1 MGIKNLPLLG
11 FFATNQVPIAG
22 QTGTNALTGA
32 VVNPSANEVSISRFA
47 LSGATITLDGTNATV
62 TLASHLNTI
71 VGQQVTFSG
80 VTGVTGLNNQTWTIA
95 TIPTSGT
102 YTFPCTLTGT
112 PAGTIV
118 QHPVFT
124 LPYGYNF
131 FSLGANAVIEYN
143 ADNTYNATN
152 GGTSGA
158 QTWRQIFAAST
169 AGSVPSDGFA
179 VRLRCSGTTATST
192 FTNVI

>member
-1 MGIKNLPLLG
+1 MGFKTLPLLG
-11 FFATNQVPIAG
+11 NFVQNQVPIAG
-22 QTGTNALTGA
+22 QTGVTYTGTT
-32 VVNPSANEVSISRFA
+32 VNPSANEVSITRFA

-62 TLASHLNTI
+62 TLTSHLNTI

-80 VTGVTGLNNQTWTIA
+80 VTGVTGLNNQTWTIG
-95 TIPTSGT
+95 TITSANS

-124 LPYGYNF
+124 LPAGIAF

-143 ADNTYNATN
+143 PDNSYNATN
-152 GGTSGA
+152 GGTSGT

-169 AGSVPSDGFA
+169 AGTVPSDGYS
-179 VRLRCSGTTATST
+179 VRLRCSGTTATSV
-192 FTNVI
+192 FSVVI

>member
-1 MGIKNLPLLG
+1 MGFKTLPLLG
-11 FFATNQVPIAG
+11 YFAQTQVPVAG
-22 QTGTNALTGA
+22 QTGTTYTGTTVA
-32 VVNPSANEVSISRFA
+32 PSATEVSITRFK
-47 LSGATITLDGTNATV
+47 LSGATITLDGTTATV
-62 TLASHLNTI
+62 TLTNHLNTI

-80 VTGVTGLNNQTWTIA
+80 VTGVTGLNGQTWTINA
-95 TIPTSGT
+95 ITSANS

-118 QHPVFT
+118 QEPVFSI
-124 LPYGYNF
+124 PPGVAF

-143 ADNTYNATN
+143 ADNSYNAVN
-152 GGTSGA
+152 GNATG

-179 VRLRCSGTTATST
+179 VRLRCSGTTATSY
-192 FTNVI
+192 FTMVI